1 MVHLVLFASVLI
13 ALMGRGKSKY
23 FFAAA
28 CWVLFL
34 FAALRYMYGSDYP
47 AYYAHYLEIRA
58 GNPDVYDEWLFTLL
72 NRLSPSFYV
81 VIAVTS
87 AVFVYGVYRLIIGT
101 LSTRD
106 AWLGLLIF
114 VISPYL
120 FLMNLSAIRQCM
132 AMVLFMA
139 AIPFAARK
147 KLIPYALLILLA
159 TMMHKTAVILLPI
172 YFVASSVPFKR
183 RHVCAVA
190 LALGLLLS
198 VVDLTAIVK
207 WFSEIVNDNNYY
219 YYVRDGATNSLR
231 ATLLT
236 GISFVYVL
244 GNLPRLKGREL
255 VYAKLYLIGTALGV
269 LAFRMSMLTR
279 IQMYFDIFAVVA
291 IPAIIRTDLDR
302 GVIRVDRDN
311 LPGTLWNIV
320 NRFLLPALVFVVYVL
335 RYYSFFTNDSWSAFF
350 HYQTIF
356 SAIGGG

>member
-1 MVHLVLFASVLI
+1 MVHLCLFVSVLI

-47 AYYAHYLEIRA
+47 AYYANYMEIQA
-58 GNPDVYDEWLFTLL
+58 GNLKVYEDWLFVVL
-72 NRLSPSFYV
+72 NRLCPSFYV
-81 VIAVTS
+81 LIALTS
-87 AVFVYGVYRLIIGT
+87 GIYVYGIYRLIIDN
-101 LSTRD
+101 LSSKD

-132 AMVLFMA
+132 AMMLFMA
-139 AIPFAARK
+139 AIPFASQRK
-147 KLIPYALLILLA
+147 PIHYSILILLA
-159 TMMHKTAVILLPI
+159 TMMHKSAIVLLPI
-172 YFVASSVPFKR
+172 YFVTSPISFRR
-183 RHVCAVA
+183 RHVCAV
-190 LALGLLLS
+190 LMALGILLTM
-198 VVDLTAIVK
+198 VDLTAIVL
-207 WFSEIVNDNNYY
+207 WFSELVNDNSYF
-219 YYVRDGATNSLR
+219 YYVKGGVTNSLR

-244 GNLPRLKGREL
+244 GNLPRLKDREL
-255 VYAKLYLIGTALGV
+255 VYGKLYLISTALGV

-291 IPAIIRTDLDR
+291 IPAIIRADLER

-311 LPGTLWNIV
+311 LPETLWNVV
-320 NRFLLPALVFVVYVL
+320 NRFVLPTLVFLVYGL
-335 RYYSFFTNDSWSAFF
+335 RYYSFFTNPSWSAFF
-350 HYQTIF
+350 SYHTIF
-356 SAIGGG
+356 SAI